1 MAKKALQ
8 TPDELMAVI
17 DYPLKAEVQAL
28 RTIIK
33 NANSKIAERVKW
45 NAPSYY
51 YIEDFAAFN
60 LRQTKFVQLILI
72 FPKGLLKDDYGILLG
87 DWKDRREARFEN
99 MADVEAK
106 KSALENVVNDWVE
119 LIDKHNS

>member
-1 MAKKALQ
+1 MAKKTVQ
-8 TPDELMAVI
+8 TPDELMAVT
-17 DYPLKAEVQAL
+17 DHPLKAEVEAL
-28 RTIIK
+28 RIIIK

-51 YIEDFAAFN
+51 YIEDMAAFN

-87 DWKDRREARFEN
+87 DWKDRREARFTD
-99 MADVEAK
+99 MADVKAK
-106 KSALENVVNDWVE
+106 KEALEKVVNDWID
-119 LIDKHNS
+119 LIDNNIS